1 MTQTGTARHDRL
13 AALRLGLFST
23 VLVDELLS
31 GFLFVALPLI
41 RRDLG
46 LSYAQAGLLLA
57 VGKTTSMLFEPA
69 LYLWSDRRSKRLLVV
84 GGLVCLALGFG
95 LAATARQF
103 AQLLLAFALVFPA
116 GSAAV
121 GLAQAT
127 LIDLAPEEAPRTM
140 TRWTLAGAVGDL
152 LSPLLVAAWTAAA
165 FGWRSLF
172 GLSAA
177 LWLGT
182 AAALWP
188 QRYPRPEH
196 RATGEAEPVAGIP
209 WRELRVALANARL
222 RRWIAV
228 LVMTG
233 MVDEILLA
241 FAGLF
246 LTDVVR
252 APVTAVSLALGA
264 EVAGALLGL
273 CLLDRLLHHREAER
287 LLPPMAVATLAGLLL
302 FLRARSIVTAG
313 AALFLVGLGAAGWYP
328 IAEAAAYATFP
339 GRSGL
344 VRAASGLAGPVDAA
358 LPALV
363 GAVASRFGV
372 TAGIG
377 LLVMAPVGVLLLA
390 PRPQPRKS

>member
-302 FLRARSIVTAG
+302 FL
-313 AALFLVGLGAAGWYP
+313 VGLGAAGWYP